1 MVWVNID
8 KPTKKCTIHIE
19 DCIYVEK
26 KSETPYKGIEE
37 LKRDGGWRKFDG
49 DNDAVGY
56 CKLYFGNYSISSHC
70 LGKRLATL
78 QQAKNNERGDK
89 PNFIN
94 IEEKSGNSTFMVNV
108 DAMIWVNI
116 DKPTK
121 KCTIH
126 NKDCTFAKNKEE
138 TKLKGIGS
146 LKRDGGWLSFKTEDA
161 AENYCQENYN
171 NYYISKHCILD
182 RPIKPTGG
190 TKEPHDKTE
199 PIDEY
204 NVYDRFYTL
213 IMDKISDL
221 FKAQKLD
228 FLEAL
233 EALKKE
239 VRTQGEE
246 FKSDIEEKIDSMY
259 GEIIS
264 SFTDVR
270 RENISAEQDD
280 QYLLEIKN
288 ELIDQWNMLD
298 GGTQEMLPI
307 ARYLHEVSTQ
317 KAGIGAY
324 PLAVLQYCRC
334 LENELLVKIYQT
346 RNPKGKTFGGLLYRL
361 RVLSDGEKNYKNR
374 ESEYKKLRKFLERHF
389 DIDKLLSECF
399 LVELEIIVDYRNKAA
414 HMKPLGSEDADKCR
428 KKVMAGLRDFLNA
441 V

>member
-1 MVWVNID
+1 L
-8 KPTKKCTIHIE
+8 P
-19 DCIYVEK
+19 
-26 KSETPYKGIEE
+26 
-37 LKRDGGWRKFDG
+37 
-49 DNDAVGY
+49 
-56 CKLYFGNYSISSHC
+56 
-70 LGKRLATL
+70 TL
-78 QQAKNNERGDK
+78 QQAKNNERDNK

-108 DAMIWVNI
+108 
-116 DKPTK
+116 
-121 KCTIH
+121 
-126 NKDCTFAKNKEE
+126 
-138 TKLKGIGS
+138 
-146 LKRDGGWLSFKTEDA
+146 
-161 AENYCQENYN
+161 
-171 NYYISKHCILD
+171 
-182 RPIKPTGG
+182 
-190 TKEPHDKTE
+190 
-199 PIDEY
+199 
-204 NVYDRFYTL
+204 NVYSRFYAL

-307 ARYLHEVSTQ
+307 ARYLHEGFSQ

-324 PLAVLQYCRC
+324 PLAVWQYCRC
-334 LENELLVKIYQT
+334 LENELLVKIYQV
-346 RNPKGKTFGGLLYRL
+346 RNLKGNTFGGIVEDLSILSKGKRDSRNQQSEYIRL
-361 RVLSDGEKNYKNR
+361 RKS
-374 ESEYKKLRKFLERHF
+374 LEGHF
-389 DIDKLLSECF
+389 DIDKLLSESF
-399 LVELEIIVDYRNKAA
+399 LVDLRNIVKYRNKAA
-414 HMKPLGSEDADKCR
+414 HMEPLGSEDADKCR
-428 KKVMAGLRDFLNA
+428 KKVMAGLRDFLNFA
-441 V
+441 VAHLH